1 MRTKRGRFSAAPFY
15 GEDETLGKRILG
27 WFRRD
32 AVLTISLCLAVLSCL
47 IEPPGLGYL
56 NYIDFDTLIT
66 LFCLMLL
73 VEGLREE
80 QFLQYAANRVLS
92 QVRTVRGLMVTLVF
106 LCFVSSMLITNDVAL
121 ITFVPLGM
129 MMLEMASQ
137 RKRLCFA
144 VVLMTIAANLGS
156 MFTPIGNPQNLYLFS
171 LSGLSLPEFLGLTAP
186 YTVGAALLLLLC
198 VRFGCGHGT
207 LSIRL
212 GKAPPLRRGPVCF
225 YLALFLLCVAA
236 VGGMVPHVVLLAVVT
251 ALLLWKDRRLFARID
266 YSLLFTFVFF
276 FIFVGNIKQLE
287 GLQVWIREALAGR
300 DRLFGVVL
308 SQVISNVPAA
318 MLLSGYSSDLR
329 ELIIGVDLGG
339 LGTLIA
345 SMASLISYKQLVE
358 QDPELRGPYL
368 KLFTLLN
375 LGFLAVLFLI

>member
-1 MRTKRGRFSAAPFY
+1 M
-15 GEDETLGKRILG
+15 GKRILG

-32 AVLTISLCLAVLSCL
+32 TVLTISLCLAVSSCL
-47 IEPPGLGYL
+47 IEPPGPGYL
-56 NYIDFDTLIT
+56 SYIDCNTLIT

-80 QFLQYAANRVLS
+80 QFLQYAAARVLS
-92 QVRTVRGLMVTLVF
+92 RVRTVRGLLATLVF
-106 LCFVSSMLITNDVAL
+106 LCFVGSMLITNDVAL

-144 VVLMTIAANLGS
+144 VALMTIAANLGS

-212 GKAPPLRRGPVCF
+212 GEAPPLRQGPVCF
-225 YLALFLLCVAA
+225 YLGLFLLCVAA
-236 VGGMVPHVVLLAVVT
+236 VGGMVPHGVLLAVVT

-266 YSLLFTFVFF
+266 YSLLF
-276 FIFVGNIKQLE
+276 IFVGNIKQLE
-287 GLQVWIREALAGR
+287 GLQVWIRGALEGR
-300 DRLFGVVL
+300 DRLLGVVL

-358 QDPELRGPYL
+358 REPELRSPYL

>member
-1 MRTKRGRFSAAPFY
+1 M
-15 GEDETLGKRILG
+15 
-27 WFRRD
+27 
-32 AVLTISLCLAVLSCL
+32 
-47 IEPPGLGYL
+47 
-56 NYIDFDTLIT
+56 
-66 LFCLMLL
+66 
-73 VEGLREE
+73 
-80 QFLQYAANRVLS
+80 
-92 QVRTVRGLMVTLVF
+92 
-106 LCFVSSMLITNDVAL
+106 
-121 ITFVPLGM
+121 
-129 MMLEMASQ
+129 
-137 RKRLCFA
+137 
-144 VVLMTIAANLGS
+144 
-156 MFTPIGNPQNLYLFS
+156 
-171 LSGLSLPEFLGLTAP
+171 
-186 YTVGAALLLLLC
+186 GAARLLLLC

-212 GKAPPLRRGPVCF
+212 GEAPPLRQGPVCF
-225 YLALFLLCVAA
+225 YLGLFLLCVAA
-236 VGGMVPHVVLLAVVT
+236 VGGMVPHGVLLAVVT

-276 FIFVGNIKQLE
+276 FIFVGTIKQLE
-287 GLQVWIREALAGR
+287 GLHVWIRGALEGR
-300 DRLFGVVL
+300 DRLLGVVL

-358 QDPELRGPYL
+358 REPELRSPYL

>member
-1 MRTKRGRFSAAPFY
+1 M
-15 GEDETLGKRILG
+15 GKRILG

-32 AVLTISLCLAVLSCL
+32 TVLTISLCLAVSSCL
-47 IEPPGLGYL
+47 IEPPGPGYL
-56 NYIDFDTLIT
+56 SYIDCNTLIT

-80 QFLQYAANRVLS
+80 QFLQYAAAQVLS
-92 QVRTVRGLMVTLVF
+92 RVRTVRGLLATLVF
-106 LCFVSSMLITNDVAL
+106 LCFVGSMLITNDVAL

-144 VVLMTIAANLGS
+144 VALMTIAANLGS
-156 MFTPIGNPQNLYLFS
+156 MFTPIGTPQNLYLFS

-212 GKAPPLRRGPVCF
+212 GEAPPLRQGPVCF
-225 YLALFLLCVAA
+225 YLGLFLLCVAA
-236 VGGMVPHVVLLAVVT
+236 VGGMVPHGVLLAVVT

-287 GLQVWIREALAGR
+287 GLQVWIRGALEGR
-300 DRLFGVVL
+300 DRLLGVVL

-358 QDPELRGPYL
+358 REPELRSPYL